1 MDRLPKHALKTSDI
15 LELVHSLKI
24 PNFAGVRM
32 RDELVGKQAGT
43 HECGIVNLDLSTGLG
58 THWICYY
65 CNGRGQRYF
74 FDSFAEP
81 PPLELL
87 HYLKTP
93 SEWNVPVIKRNSL
106 TVQHAQSSEC
116 GSLCLFVL
124 KQLSLGI
131 EFPKIIDLLYKRFL
145 RN

>member
-15 LELVHSLKI
+15 LKLVQSLKI

-32 RDELVGKQAGT
+32 RDELVGKRVGT

-65 CNGRGQRYF
+65 CNGRGQRNF

-81 PPLELL
+81 PPLELSR
-87 HYLKTP
+87 YLKSP
-93 SEWNVPVIKRNSL
+93 SEWDMPVLIRNSL
-106 TVQHAQSSEC
+106 TVQQAQSSEC
-116 GSLCLFVL
+116 ASLCLFVL

-131 EFPKIIDLLYKRFL
+131 DFPKIIVLLYKRFL
-145 RN
+145 RS